1 VQRTVGRLA
10 ESVDTLA
17 SIGVACAGGI
27 HANGGSLPTSPE
39 RRDAPVAAA
48 LATRFGVPVTLES
61 DVRAAAWGEFRF
73 GGHRARSLVAVFVGA
88 GVGSGA
94 VLDGALWRGAGDA
107 AGELG
112 HTLVVLD
119 GLLCPCGAHGCLEQ
133 YASTGGLQR
142 RYRAALGAGARSR
155 LDQLTGTDPDTL
167 SPAMVAAAANS
178 GDELARQLW
187 LDLRRYLALATANSV
202 TLLDPE
208 VLVFGGSLVEALPEL
223 VDEVAGAVLAATT
236 PRVRESLR
244 IERARLGDWA
254 AVLGAA
260 ALAAA

>member
-1 VQRTVGRLA
+1 M
-10 ESVDTLA
+10 
-17 SIGVACAGGI
+17 
-27 HANGGSLPTSPE
+27 
-39 RRDAPVAAA
+39 AAA
-48 LATRFGVPVTLES
+48 LSTRFGVPVTLES

-73 GGHRARSLVAVFVGA
+73 GGHRAGSLVAIFVGA

-94 VLDGALWRGAGDA
+94 VLDGVLWRGAGDA

-112 HTLVVLD
+112 HTQVVLD
-119 GLLCPCGAHGCLEQ
+119 GLPCPCGARGCLEQ
-133 YASTGGLQR
+133 YASAGGFRR
-142 RYRAALGAGARSR
+142 RYRAALASGFRSR
-155 LDQLTGTDPDTL
+155 LDQLTGGDPDTL
-167 SPAMVAAAANS
+167 SPDMVAASANS

-187 LDLRRYLALATANSV
+187 LDARRYLALATANYV

-208 VLVFGGSLVEALPEL
+208 VLLFGGSLVEALPEL

-236 PRVRESLR
+236 AGVRESLR

-260 ALAAA
+260 ALAAT

>member
-17 SIGVACAGGI
+17 SIGVACGGGV
-27 HANGGSLPTSPE
+27 HANGGAPPSTPG
-39 RRDAPVAAA
+39 RRDAPVATA

-61 DVRAAAWGEFRF
+61 DVRAAAWGEYRF
-73 GGHRARSLVAVFVGA
+73 GGHRTRSLVTIFVGA

-94 VLDGALWRGAGDA
+94 VLDGVLWRGAGDA

-112 HTLVVLD
+112 HIQVVLD
-119 GLLCPCGAHGCLEQ
+119 GLPCPCGARGCLEQ
-133 YASTGGLQR
+133 YASAGGLQR
-142 RYRAALGAGARSR
+142 RYRAARGTGVRSR
-155 LDQLTGTDPDTL
+155 LDQLTGGDPDAL
-167 SPAMVAAAANS
+167 PPAMVAAAANS
-178 GDELARQLW
+178 GDELARALW
-187 LDLRRYLALATANSV
+187 LDTRRYLALATATYV

-223 VDEVAGAVLAATT
+223 IDEVAGVVLAATT

-260 ALAAA
+260 ALGAA